1 MKAIVANF
9 SSGREALGR
18 VRSRLFGRADSS
30 HGISVELADIPEPTI
45 IGQDW
50 VKIRTIMSGI
60 SEMDEGLVLRHNHFS
75 WAPYLAFPFVPGNE
89 NMGIVTETGAGIADI
104 EIGERA
110 VVDPIL
116 SCKPRG
122 LDRLCPSC
130 AGGEPSWCLNFA
142 GGSIGPGIMIGACP
156 ETGGG
161 WGGSFL
167 AHRSQVKLIPRDM
180 ESDQAV
186 LVPVFARAV
195 KAVLCHPPADGEK
208 VVIVGGGSLGLLM
221 LIALEALRPGTNVLL
236 IAEHSF
242 EADAAARFSKAEVA
256 VSHGPGT
263 AFEDVAKFAGATV
276 RYNRPGRT
284 NIEGGADLVYE
295 TTGKG
300 EYIEDAVRFAGEGK
314 RLVLA
319 GFSQPSGIDLGP
331 VWFKGIEIRT
341 SGFSGAVSYH
351 NSVSDVFDLTL
362 ELVRSN
368 PLPVS
373 EILTHR
379 FRLEDYRQAF
389 AAIENRASSKAIKVI
404 FHQAV

>member
-1 MKAIVANF
+1 M
-9 SSGREALGR
+9 G
-18 VRSRLFGRADSS
+18 DSS
-30 HGISVELADIPEPTI
+30 HGISVELADIPEPVV

-60 SEMDEGLVLRHNHFS
+60 SAMDEGLVFRHDHFS
-75 WAPYLAFPFVPGNE
+75 WAPFLSFPFVPGNE
-89 NMGIVTETGAGIADI
+89 NMGIVTETGSEIVGI

-116 SCKPRG
+116 SCRPRG
-122 LDRLCPSC
+122 VEPICPSC
-130 AGGEPSWCLNFA
+130 ARGEPSWCLSFSS
-142 GGSIGPGIMIGACP
+142 GSIGPGIMVGACP

-167 AHRSQVKLIPRDM
+167 AHRSQVRLIPRDM

-186 LVPVFARAV
+186 LVPEFARAV
-195 KAVLCHPPADGEK
+195 KAVLSRPPAAGER

-221 LIALEALRPGTNVLL
+221 LIALEALAPGTAVLL

-242 EADAAARFSKAEVA
+242 EADAAAKFSRADVA

-263 AFEDVAKFAGATV
+263 AFEDVAKFTGATV

-300 EYIEDAVRFAGEGK
+300 EYIEDAIRFAGEGK

-319 GFSQPSGIDLGP
+319 GFRQPSGIDLGP
-331 VWFKGIEIRT
+331 LWFKGIEIRT
-341 SGFSGAVSYH
+341 TGFSGAVSY
-351 NSVSDVFDLTL
+351 NGGISDVFDLAL
-362 ELVRSN
+362 DLVRNS

-373 EILTHR
+373 EILTHK
-379 FRLEDYRQAF
+379 FRLEEHRQAF
-389 AAIENRASSKAIKVI
+389 TAIENRAASKAIKVI